1 MGGDEIIADWLGDV
15 YSLTAVV
22 TTSPV
27 RFSAVSKRFKSVKI
41 FNPHPTNYFF
51 VGQYFPTIAEFETK
65 GIVLFATKIIEFE
78 FIDINNLAHGDN
90 LGMAG
95 NVTLLGINEY

>member
-1 MGGDEIIADWLGDV
+1 MAGDEIVAEWLGDV
-15 YSLTAVV
+15 YSLAVIV
-22 TTSPV
+22 TTSPT

-41 FNPHPTNYFF
+41 FNPHASNYFF

-65 GIVLFATKIIEFE
+65 GIAIFATKTIEFE
-78 FIDINNLAHGDN
+78 FIDIYNLAHGDS

-95 NVTLLGINEY
+95 NATLIGINEY